1 MQSPTT
7 TGVLILKNN
16 RTYGR
21 YKNNPKNKLLYKCVP
36 NDRSMDTVLV
46 PYEMKRVGFSKSFAN
61 LYVTFHIETL
71 NDDAKGHHIAKLD
84 STIGQ
89 VDVLAHY
96 YEYQLLCHKITE
108 PISAFTRATAQ
119 AIKHMSVEL
128 DPNSSVEQSPRILTI
143 DPGGSTDFDDAVNI
157 ETLVEAEGRS
167 AYKITIYIADVPSI
181 LTRMDTWEH
190 VSDRVATVYLPK
202 DADQSKKPMLP
213 PVLSDDICSLIA
225 DKLRDAFAL
234 ELTIIDNEI
243 VGTVFNRVQ
252 IRVAKNYQYESRALL
267 RDPDYIKL
275 LSVTRKMCV
284 MPDQKY
290 IAEIVDSH
298 DVVAYLMILM
308 NCVAARALRAEGT
321 GIFRAAPGQGTEGT
335 ENEPTAGVTC
345 PTKSDCFACP
355 TKSDCFACPTKSDC
369 FACPVAAQFFRSGG
383 AAQYVNIETIPSENQ
398 DVALRHAALNAT
410 EYIHITSPIRR
421 LADLLN
427 MTRLQRCLGL
437 ITKETE
443 SRQSEAFYNKWIARI
458 DHINERMTSIRKVQN
473 DCALVAAV
481 AHEPEIL
488 ENDWD
493 AYVCDIDP
501 ESRRVSV
508 FIPRLKLVARA
519 AAPLIETD
527 NELLPSIQTKV
538 QCRIH
543 LFQDEDR
550 VRRKVRV
557 SLNR

>member
-1 MQSPTT
+1 MQTMQSPTT

-61 LYVTFHIETL
+61 LYVTFHIETY
-71 NDDAKGHHIAKLD
+71 NDETKGHHIAKLD

-167 AYKITIYIADVPSI
+167 AYNITIYIADVPSI

-202 DADQSKKPMLP
+202 DATQSKKPMLP

-275 LSVTRKMCV
+275 LSVTRKMCQ

-308 NCVAARALRAEGT
+308 NCVAARALRTEGT
-321 GIFRAAPGQGTEGT
+321 GIFRAAPDQGTEGM
-335 ENEPTAGVTC
+335 ENEPTAGVT
-345 PTKSDCFACP
+345 
-355 TKSDCFACPTKSDC
+355 CPTKSDC

-383 AAQYVNIETIPSENQ
+383 AAQYINIENIPSEHQ
-398 DVALRHAALNAT
+398 DVALRHAALNAK

-443 SRQSEAFYNKWIARI
+443 RMCSDVFYAKWIARI
-458 DHINERMTSIRKVQN
+458 DHINERMTAIKKVQN

-488 ENDWD
+488 EKDWD
-493 AYVCDIDP
+493 AYVCDIDT

-519 AAPLIETD
+519 AAPLVETEH
-527 NELLPSIQTKV
+527 ELLPPLQTKV
-538 QCRIH
+538 QCHIH

>member
-1 MQSPTT
+1 MQTPII
-7 TGVLILKNN
+7 TGVLILNNN

-36 NDRSMDTVLV
+36 NERSMDTVLI
-46 PYEMKRVGFSKSFAN
+46 PYEMKRVGFSKSFTN
-61 LYVTFHIETL
+61 LYVTFHIETY
-71 NDDAKGHHIAKLD
+71 NDDVKGHHIAKLD
-84 STIGQ
+84 STVGP

-96 YEYQLLCHKITE
+96 YEYQLLCHRITE
-108 PISAFTRATAQ
+108 PISTFTRATTQ
-119 AIKHMSVEL
+119 AIKNMSIEL
-128 DPNSSVEQSPRILTI
+128 DMNSSVEQSPKIFTI

-181 LTRMDTWEH
+181 LTRMDTWEY
-190 VSDRVATVYLPK
+190 VSERVATVYLPK
-202 DADQSKKPMLP
+202 DAEHSKKPMLP
-213 PVLSDDICSLIA
+213 PILSDDICSLVA

-234 ELTIIDNEI
+234 ELTIIDSEI
-243 VGTVFNRVQ
+243 VGTVFKRVQ
-252 IRVAKNYQYESRALL
+252 IRVAKNYQYESRTLL
-267 RDPDYIKL
+267 RDSDYIKL
-275 LSVTRKMCV
+275 LSVTRKMCA
-284 MPDQKY
+284 MPDQNY
-290 IAEIVDSH
+290 LTEIADSH

-321 GIFRAAPGQGTEGT
+321 GIFRAAPDQGT
-335 ENEPTAGVTC
+335 NIEPNAGVTC
-345 PTKSDCFACP
+345 S
-355 TKSDCFACPTKSDC
+355 
-369 FACPVAAQFFRSGG
+369 VAAQFFRSGG
-383 AAQYVNIETIPSENQ
+383 AAKYINIENIPTDNQ
-398 DVALRHAALNAT
+398 DVALRHSALNAS

-421 LADLLN
+421 LVDLLN
-427 MTRLQRCLGL
+427 MTRLQRHLHL

-443 SRQSEAFYNKWIARI
+443 RMCSDVFYAKWISRI
-458 DHINERMTSIRKVQN
+458 DHINERMTAIRKVQN

-493 AYVCDIDP
+493 AYVCDIDT
-501 ESRRVSV
+501 ESRRVNV

-519 AAPLIETD
+519 AAPLVET
-527 NELLPSIQTKV
+527 EQVLLPSIQTKV

-543 LFQDEDR
+543 LFEDEDK

>member
-1 MQSPTT
+1 MQTMQTPTT

-46 PYEMKRVGFSKSFAN
+46 PYEMKRVGFSKSFTN
-61 LYVTFHIETL
+61 LYVTFHIETY

-157 ETLVEAEGRS
+157 ETLVEAEGRTVHN
-167 AYKITIYIADVPSI
+167 ITIYIADVPSI

-202 DADQSKKPMLP
+202 DATQSKKPMLP

-243 VGTVFNRVQ
+243 VGTVFKRVQ

-275 LSVTRKMCV
+275 LSVTRKMCA

-290 IAEIVDSH
+290 LAEIADSH

-321 GIFRAAPGQGTEGT
+321 GIFRAAPGQGTEGM

-345 PTKSDCFACP
+345 A
-355 TKSDCFACPTKSDC
+355 TKSDC

-383 AAQYVNIETIPSENQ
+383 AAQYINIENIPSEHQ
-398 DVALRHAALNAT
+398 DVALRHAALNAK

-427 MTRLQRCLGL
+427 MTRLQRRLGL

-443 SRQSEAFYNKWIARI
+443 RMCSDVFYDKWIARL
-458 DHINERMTSIRKVQN
+458 DHINERMTAIRKVQN

-538 QCRIH
+538 RCHIH
-543 LFQDEDR
+543 LFQDEDM

>member
-1 MQSPTT
+1 MTEFQAHPHLSTGVS

-36 NDRSMDTVLV
+36 DNRNAPTVLV
-46 PYEMKRVGFSKSFAN
+46 PYEMKRIEFSKSFTN

-71 NDDAKGHHIAKLD
+71 NDDAKGHSIAKLD
-84 STIGQ
+84 STIGP

-96 YEYQLLCHKITE
+96 YEYQLACHRLTE
-108 PISAFTRATAQ
+108 PISAFTRATNQ
-119 AIKHMSVEL
+119 ALRQDVITTEI
-128 DPNSSVEQSPRILTI
+128 SSVSETARIFTI
-143 DPGGSTDFDDAVNI
+143 DPGGSTDFDDAVSI
-157 ETLVEAEGRS
+157 ETLDATEGRT
-167 AYKITIYIADVPSI
+167 AHRITIHIADVPAL
-181 LTRMDTWEH
+181 LTRINLWEH
-190 VSDRVATVYLPK
+190 VSDRVATVYLPS
-202 DADQSKKPMLP
+202 DATQSKKNMLP
-213 PVLSDDICSLIA
+213 PVLSDDVCSLVEN
-225 DKLRDAFAL
+225 LRRPTLSL
-234 ELTIIDNEI
+234 ELTIIDSEI
-243 VGTVFNRVQ
+243 VGTVFNRSR
-252 IRVAKNYQYESRALL
+252 IHVARNYQYEERSLL
-267 RDPDYIKL
+267 RDPDYINL
-275 LSVTRKMCV
+275 LSVTRKMCA

-290 IAEIVDSH
+290 LAEITDSH

-321 GIFRAAPGQGTEGT
+321 GIFRAAPCQGTEI
-335 ENEPTAGVTC
+335 EPNPGVTC
-345 PTKSDCFACP
+345 A
-355 TKSDCFACPTKSDC
+355 
-369 FACPVAAQFFRSGG
+369 VASQFFRSGG
-383 AAQYVNIETIPSENQ
+383 AARYINIENIPTENQ
-398 DVALRHAALNAT
+398 DNALRHAALDAT

-427 MTRLQRCLGL
+427 MTRLQQRLGL
-437 ITKETE
+437 ITEEAE
-443 SRQSEAFYNKWIARI
+443 SRQSEAFYAKWIARL
-458 DHINERMTSIRKVQN
+458 DHINERMTAIRKTQN

-481 AHEPEIL
+481 AHEPEIM

-519 AAPLIETD
+519 VASLVET
-527 NELLPSIQTKV
+527 EQAFIPPIQTKV

-557 SLNR
+557 SMNR

>member
-1 MQSPTT
+1 MQTMQSPTT

-61 LYVTFHIETL
+61 LYVTFHIETY

-202 DADQSKKPMLP
+202 DAIQSKKPMLP

-243 VGTVFNRVQ
+243 VGTVFKRVQ

-275 LSVTRKMCV
+275 LSVTRKMCA

-290 IAEIVDSH
+290 LAEIVDSH

-321 GIFRAAPGQGTEGT
+321 GIFRAAPDQGTEGM
-335 ENEPTAGVTC
+335 ENEPTAGVT
-345 PTKSDCFACP
+345 
-355 TKSDCFACPTKSDC
+355 CPTKSDC

-383 AAQYVNIETIPSENQ
+383 AAQYINIENIPSEHQ
-398 DVALRHAALNAT
+398 DVALRHAALNAK

-427 MTRLQRCLGL
+427 MTRLQRRLGL

-443 SRQSEAFYNKWIARI
+443 RMCSDVFYAKWIARI

-538 QCRIH
+538 RCHIH
-543 LFQDEDR
+543 LFQDEDM

>member
-1 MQSPTT
+1 MNQPHFQLGTRVN

-46 PYEMKRVGFSKSFAN
+46 PYEMKRVGFSKSFTN
-61 LYVTFHIETL
+61 LYVTFHIETY
-71 NDDAKGHHIAKLD
+71 NDHERGHHIAKLD
-84 STIGQ
+84 STIGP

-96 YEYQLLCHKITE
+96 YEYQLLCYKITE
-108 PISAFTRATAQ
+108 PISDFTRATAK
-119 AIKHMSVEL
+119 AIKNMSVEL
-128 DPNSSVEQSPRILTI
+128 DMNSSVEQSPKIFTI
-143 DPGGSTDFDDAVNI
+143 DPGGSTDFDDAVSI
-157 ETLVEAEGRS
+157 ETLVEKEGRS
-167 AYKITIYIADVPSI
+167 AYNITIYIADVPSI

-190 VSDRVATVYLPK
+190 VSERVATVYLPK
-202 DADQSKKPMLP
+202 DAEHSKKPMLP
-213 PVLSDDICSLIA
+213 PVLSDDICSLVA

-243 VGTVFNRVQ
+243 VGTVFKRTQ
-252 IRVAKNYQYESRALL
+252 IRVTNNYQYGSHALL
-267 RDPDYIKL
+267 FDSDYKTL
-275 LSVTRKMCV
+275 LSVVRNMSA
-284 MPDQKY
+284 MPCQNY
-290 IAEIVDSH
+290 LTEIVDSH

-308 NCVAARALRAEGT
+308 NCIAARALRTEGT
-321 GIFRAAPGQGTEGT
+321 GIFRAASDQGTDIVPNAE
-335 ENEPTAGVTC
+335 VTC
-345 PTKSDCFACP
+345 S
-355 TKSDCFACPTKSDC
+355 
-369 FACPVAAQFFRSGG
+369 VAAQFFRSGG
-383 AAQYVNIETIPSENQ
+383 AAKYINIETLPIEEQNN
-398 DVALRHAALNAT
+398 ALRHAALDVS

-437 ITKETE
+437 ITKEAE
-443 SRQSEAFYNKWIARI
+443 RIYSDIFYAKWISRI
-458 DHINERMTSIRKVQN
+458 DHINERMTAIRKVQN

-493 AYVCDIDP
+493 AYVCDIDT
-501 ESRRVSV
+501 ESRRVNV

-519 AAPLIETD
+519 AAPLVET
-527 NELLPSIQTKV
+527 EQVLLPSIQTKV

-543 LFQDEDR
+543 LFEDEDK

>member
-1 MQSPTT
+1 MSVFQSHPDTGVS

-36 NDRSMDTVLV
+36 DDSDAPTVLV
-46 PYEMKRVGFSKSFAN
+46 PYEMKRIEFSKSFTN
-61 LYVTFHIETL
+61 LYVTFHIETI
-71 NDDAKGHHIAKLD
+71 NDDAKGHSIAKLA
-84 STIGQ
+84 STIGP

-96 YEYQLLCHKITE
+96 YEYQLACHRLTE
-108 PISAFTRATAQ
+108 PISAFTRATNQ
-119 AIKHMSVEL
+119 ALRQTDITTEISAVV
-128 DPNSSVEQSPRILTI
+128 DAPRIFTI
-143 DPGGSTDFDDAVNI
+143 DPGGSTDFDDAVSI
-157 ETLVEAEGRS
+157 ETLS
-167 AYKITIYIADVPSI
+167 AVNPAAHRITIHIADVPAL
-181 LTRMDTWEH
+181 LTRLNLWEH
-190 VSDRVATVYLPK
+190 VSDRVATVYLPS
-202 DADQSKKPMLP
+202 DAAQSKKPMLP
-213 PVLSDDICSLIA
+213 PVLSDDVCSLVEN
-225 DKLRDAFAL
+225 LRRPTLSL
-234 ELTIIDNEI
+234 ELTIIDSEI
-243 VGTVFNRVQ
+243 VGTVFKRSR
-252 IRVAKNYQYESRALL
+252 IRVARNYQYEERSLL
-267 RDPDYIKL
+267 RDPDYISL
-275 LSVTRKMCV
+275 LSVVRSMRK
-284 MPDQKY
+284 MPDQQY
-290 IAEIVDSH
+290 LDAIGDSH
-298 DVVAYLMILM
+298 DVVAYLMLLM

-321 GIFRAAPGQGTEGT
+321 GIFRATPGQGTEGT
-335 ENEPTAGVTC
+335 DLEPNPGVTC
-345 PTKSDCFACP
+345 A
-355 TKSDCFACPTKSDC
+355 
-369 FACPVAAQFFRSGG
+369 VASQFFRSGG
-383 AAQYVNIETIPSENQ
+383 AAQYINIENIPTEDQ
-398 DVALRHAALNAT
+398 DTALRHAALDAN

-427 MTRLQRCLGL
+427 MTRLQHRLGL
-437 ITKETE
+437 ITEETE
-443 SRQSEAFYNKWIARI
+443 SKQSETFYTKWIARI
-458 DHINERMTSIRKVQN
+458 DHINERMTAIRKTQN

-519 AAPLIETD
+519 VAPPIETD
-527 NELLPSIQTKV
+527 PTLPQPIQTKV

>member
-1 MQSPTT
+1 MSDVTT
-7 TGVLILKNN
+7 ICTGVLILKNN

-36 NDRSMDTVLV
+36 DDKNAPSVLV
-46 PYEMKRVGFSKSFAN
+46 PYEMKRVGFSKSFTN
-61 LYVTFHIETL
+61 LYVTFHIETF

-84 STIGQ
+84 STIGS

-202 DADQSKKPMLP
+202 DATQSKKPMLP

-321 GIFRAAPGQGTEGT
+321 GIFRAAPGQGTGGTEGT
-335 ENEPTAGVTC
+335 DIEPNPGVTC
-345 PTKSDCFACP
+345 A
-355 TKSDCFACPTKSDC
+355 
-369 FACPVAAQFFRSGG
+369 VAAQFFRSGG

-398 DVALRHAALNAT
+398 DAALRHAALNAT

-443 SRQSEAFYNKWIARI
+443 SRQSEAFYNKWVARI
-458 DHINERMTSIRKVQN
+458 EHINERMTSIRKVQN

-488 ENDWD
+488 ENEWD
-493 AYVCDIDP
+493 AYICDIDI

-519 AAPLIETD
+519 AAPLVETEH
-527 NELLPSIQTKV
+527 ELLPSIHTKV
-538 QCRIH
+538 RCHIH

>member
-1 MQSPTT
+1 MQTTMQTPVT

-46 PYEMKRVGFSKSFAN
+46 PYEMKHVGFSKSFTN
-61 LYVTFHIETL
+61 LYVTFHIETYN
-71 NDDAKGHHIAKLD
+71 NDTKGSHIAKLD
-84 STIGQ
+84 STIGP

-108 PISAFTRATAQ
+108 PISAFTRATAK
-119 AIKHMSVEL
+119 AIKSMSVEL
-128 DPNSSVEQSPRILTI
+128 DPNSSVEQTPRILTI

-157 ETLVEAEGRS
+157 ETIVEAEGRS

-190 VSDRVATVYLPK
+190 VSERVATVYLPK

-213 PVLSDDICSLIA
+213 PVLSDDICSLVV

-275 LSVTRKMCV
+275 LSVTRKMCA

-290 IAEIVDSH
+290 LTEIVDSH

-321 GIFRAAPGQGTEGT
+321 GIFRAAPDQGT

-345 PTKSDCFACP
+345 AI
-355 TKSDCFACPTKSDC
+355 
-369 FACPVAAQFFRSGG
+369 AAQFFRSGG
-383 AAQYVNIETIPSENQ
+383 AAKYINIENIPANNQ
-398 DVALRHAALNAT
+398 DVALRHAALNAP

-427 MTRLQRCLGL
+427 MTRLQRHLNL

-443 SRQSEAFYNKWIARI
+443 RMYSDVFYAKWIARL
-458 DHINERMTSIRKVQN
+458 DHINERMTAIRKVQN

-493 AYVCDIDP
+493 AYVCDIDT
-501 ESRRVSV
+501 ESRRISV

-519 AAPLIETD
+519 AAPLVETEHD
-527 NELLPSIQTKV
+527 LLPPLQTKV
-538 QCRIH
+538 QCRVH
-543 LFQDEDR
+543 LFQDEDM

>member
-1 MQSPTT
+1 MTEFQSQPHPGTGVS

-36 NDRSMDTVLV
+36 DDRDAPTVLV
-46 PYEMKRVGFSKSFAN
+46 PYEMKRIEFSKSFTN
-61 LYVTFHIETL
+61 LYVTFHIEST
-71 NDDAKGHHIAKLD
+71 NDDAKGHSIAKLA
-84 STIGQ
+84 STIGP
-89 VDVLAHY
+89 VDVLAYY
-96 YEYQLLCHKITE
+96 YEYQLACHRLTE
-108 PISAFTRATAQ
+108 PISAFTRATNQ
-119 AIKHMSVEL
+119 ALRQTDITTEI
-128 DPNSSVEQSPRILTI
+128 SSVTETAKIFTI
-143 DPGGSTDFDDAVNI
+143 DPGGSTDFDDAVSI
-157 ETLVEAEGRS
+157 ETLSAAIGRT
-167 AYKITIYIADVPSI
+167 AHRITIHIADVPAL
-181 LTRMDTWEH
+181 LTRLNLWEH
-190 VSDRVATVYLPK
+190 VSDRVATVYLPS
-202 DADQSKKPMLP
+202 DAAQSKRPMLP
-213 PVLSDDICSLIA
+213 PVLSDDVCSLVA
-225 DKLRDAFAL
+225 DKDRPTLSL
-234 ELTIIDNEI
+234 ELTIIDSEI
-243 VGTVFNRVQ
+243 VGTVFNRSR
-252 IRVAKNYQYESRALL
+252 IRVARNYQYEERALL
-267 RDPDYIKL
+267 RDPDYISL
-275 LSVTRKMCV
+275 LSVVRSMRE
-284 MPDQKY
+284 MPDQQY
-290 IAEIVDSH
+290 LDAIGDSH

-321 GIFRAAPGQGTEGT
+321 GIFRAAPGSGTEGT
-335 ENEPTAGVTC
+335 EGTEGSEGTDIKPNPGVT
-345 PTKSDCFACP
+345 
-355 TKSDCFACPTKSDC
+355 
-369 FACPVAAQFFRSGG
+369 CPVAAQFFRSGG
-383 AAQYVNIETIPSENQ
+383 AAQYINIENIPTEDQ
-398 DVALRHAALNAT
+398 DAALRHAALDAN

-427 MTRLQRCLGL
+427 MTRLQHRLGL
-437 ITKETE
+437 IKEETE

-458 DHINERMTSIRKVQN
+458 DHINERMTAIRKTQN

-519 AAPLIETD
+519 VAPSVETD
-527 NELLPSIQTKV
+527 PELPQPIQTKV

>member
-1 MQSPTT
+1 MSQVTT
-7 TGVLILKNN
+7 IYTGVLILKNN

-36 NDRSMDTVLV
+36 DDKNAPSVLV
-46 PYEMKRVGFSKSFAN
+46 PYEMKRVGFSKSFTN
-61 LYVTFHIETL
+61 LYVTFHIETY
-71 NDDAKGHHIAKLD
+71 NDDVKGHHIAKLD
-84 STIGQ
+84 STIGP
-89 VDVLAHY
+89 VNVLAHY

-108 PISAFTRATAQ
+108 PISAFTCATAK
-119 AIKHMSVEL
+119 AIKHMSIEL
-128 DPNSSVEQSPRILTI
+128 DQNSSIEQSPRILTI

-202 DADQSKKPMLP
+202 DATQSKKPMLP

-252 IRVAKNYQYESRALL
+252 IRVAKNYQYESRTLL

-275 LSVTRKMCV
+275 LSVTRKMCL

-290 IAEIVDSH
+290 LDEIVDSH

-321 GIFRAAPGQGTEGT
+321 GIFRAAPHQGT
-335 ENEPTAGVTC
+335 ENEPIDGGTC
-345 PTKSDCFACP
+345 A
-355 TKSDCFACPTKSDC
+355 
-369 FACPVAAQFFRSGG
+369 VAAQFFRSGG
-383 AAQYVNIETIPSENQ
+383 AAQYINIENIPTDNQ
-398 DVALRHAALNAT
+398 DVALRHAALNAK

-427 MTRLQRCLGL
+427 MTRLQQRLGL

-443 SRQSEAFYNKWIARI
+443 SRQSETFYNKWIARI
-458 DHINERMTSIRKVQN
+458 DHINERMTAIRKVQN
-473 DCALVAAV
+473 DCALVAVV

-493 AYVCDIDP
+493 AYVCDIDT

-519 AAPLIETD
+519 AAPLVETEH
-527 NELLPSIQTKV
+527 ELLPPLQTKV

>member
-46 PYEMKRVGFSKSFAN
+46 PYEMKRVGFSKSFTN

-143 DPGGSTDFDDAVNI
+143 DPGGSTDFDDAANI

-202 DADQSKKPMLP
+202 DATQSKKPMLP

-243 VGTVFNRVQ
+243 VGTVFKRVQ

-275 LSVTRKMCV
+275 LSVTRKMCA

-290 IAEIVDSH
+290 LAEIVDSH

-321 GIFRAAPGQGTEGT
+321 GIFRAAPDQGTEGM

-355 TKSDCFACPTKSDC
+355 IAS
-369 FACPVAAQFFRSGG
+369 QFFRSGG
-383 AAQYVNIETIPSENQ
+383 AAQYINIENIPSEHQ
-398 DVALRHAALNAT
+398 DVALRHAALDAN

-427 MTRLQRCLGL
+427 MTRLQQRLGL

-443 SRQSEAFYNKWIARI
+443 RMCSDVFYAKWIARL
-458 DHINERMTSIRKVQN
+458 DHINERMTAIKKVQN

-538 QCRIH
+538 RCHIH
-543 LFQDEDR
+543 LFQDEDM

>member
-1 MQSPTT
+1 MSEFQSHPGSGVS

-36 NDRSMDTVLV
+36 DDRDVPTVLV
-46 PYEMKRVGFSKSFAN
+46 PYEMKRIEFSKSFTN

-71 NDDAKGHHIAKLD
+71 NDDAKGHPSEARLLRGPIAKLD
-84 STIGQ
+84 STIGP

-96 YEYQLLCHKITE
+96 YEYQLACHRLTE
-108 PISAFTRATAQ
+108 PISAFTRATNQ
-119 AIKHMSVEL
+119 ALRQDAITTEISAVV
-128 DPNSSVEQSPRILTI
+128 DAPRIFTI
-143 DPGGSTDFDDAVNI
+143 DPGGSTDFDDAVSI
-157 ETLVEAEGRS
+157 ETLS
-167 AYKITIYIADVPSI
+167 AVNPAAHRITIHIADVPAL
-181 LTRMDTWEH
+181 LTRLNLWEH
-190 VSDRVATVYLPK
+190 VSDRVATVYLPS
-202 DADQSKKPMLP
+202 DATQSKRPMLP
-213 PVLSDDICSLIA
+213 PVLSDDVCSLVA
-225 DKLRDAFAL
+225 DKDRPTLSL
-234 ELTIIDNEI
+234 ELTIIDSEI
-243 VGTVFNRVQ
+243 VGTAFNRSR
-252 IRVAKNYQYESRALL
+252 IRVARNYQYEERSLL
-267 RDPDYIKL
+267 RDPDYINL
-275 LSVTRKMCV
+275 LSLVRGMRD
-284 MPDQKY
+284 MPDQQY
-290 IAEIVDSH
+290 LDAIGDSH

-335 ENEPTAGVTC
+335 DIEPNPGVT
-345 PTKSDCFACP
+345 
-355 TKSDCFACPTKSDC
+355 CPTKSDC

-383 AAQYVNIETIPSENQ
+383 AAQYINIENIPSENQ
-398 DVALRHAALNAT
+398 DNALRHAALDAN

-427 MTRLQRCLGL
+427 MTRLQQRLGL
-437 ITKETE
+437 ITEETE

-458 DHINERMTSIRKVQN
+458 DHINERMTAIRKTQN

-519 AAPLIETD
+519 VAPSVETD
-527 NELLPSIQTKV
+527 PELPQPIQTKV

-557 SLNR
+557 SVIR

>member
-1 MQSPTT
+1 MSEFQPHPGTGVS

-46 PYEMKRVGFSKSFAN
+46 PYEMKRVGFSKSFTN
-61 LYVTFHIETL
+61 LYVTFHIETY

-84 STIGQ
+84 STFGQ

-128 DPNSSVEQSPRILTI
+128 DPNSSVEQAPRILTI

-202 DADQSKKPMLP
+202 DAAQSKKPMLP

-275 LSVTRKMCV
+275 LSVTRKMCA

-290 IAEIVDSH
+290 LAEIVDSH

-335 ENEPTAGVTC
+335 EGTENEPTAGVTC

-355 TKSDCFACPTKSDC
+355 IAS
-369 FACPVAAQFFRSGG
+369 QFFRSGG
-383 AAQYVNIETIPSENQ
+383 AAQYINIENIPSEHQ
-398 DVALRHAALNAT
+398 DVALRHAALNAP

-443 SRQSEAFYNKWIARI
+443 RMCSDVFYAKWIARL
-458 DHINERMTSIRKVQN
+458 DHINERMTAIRKVQN

-493 AYVCDIDP
+493 AYVCDIDT

-519 AAPLIETD
+519 AAPLVETD
-527 NELLPSIQTKV
+527 NELLPSIQTNV
-538 QCRIH
+538 RCHIH
-543 LFQDEDR
+543 LFQDEDM

>member
-1 MQSPTT
+1 MQTMQTMQSPTT

-61 LYVTFHIETL
+61 LYVTFHIETY

-157 ETLVEAEGRS
+157 ETLVEAEGRTVHN
-167 AYKITIYIADVPSI
+167 ITIYIADVPSI

-202 DADQSKKPMLP
+202 DAAQSKKPMLP

-275 LSVTRKMCV
+275 LSVTRKMCA

-290 IAEIVDSH
+290 LAEIVDSH

-321 GIFRAAPGQGTEGT
+321 GIFRAAPGTEGT

-355 TKSDCFACPTKSDC
+355 IAS
-369 FACPVAAQFFRSGG
+369 QFFRSGG
-383 AAQYVNIETIPSENQ
+383 AAQYINIENIPSEHQ
-398 DVALRHAALNAT
+398 DVALRHAALNAP

-427 MTRLQRCLGL
+427 MTRLQRRLGL

-443 SRQSEAFYNKWIARI
+443 RMCSDVFYAKWIARL
-458 DHINERMTSIRKVQN
+458 DHINERMTAIKKVQN

-488 ENDWD
+488 EKDWD

-538 QCRIH
+538 RCHIH
-543 LFQDEDR
+543 LFQDEDM

>member
-1 MQSPTT
+1 MQTMQSPTT

-345 PTKSDCFACP
+345 A
-355 TKSDCFACPTKSDC
+355 
-369 FACPVAAQFFRSGG
+369 VAAQFFRSGG
-383 AAQYVNIETIPSENQ
+383 AAQYINIENIPSENQ
-398 DVALRHAALNAT
+398 DVALRHAALDAN

-427 MTRLQRCLGL
+427 MTRLQQRLGL
-437 ITKETE
+437 ITEETE
-443 SRQSEAFYNKWIARI
+443 STQSEAFYNKWIARI
-458 DHINERMTSIRKVQN
+458 DHINERMTAIRKVQN

-519 AAPLIETD
+519 AAPLIETEH
-527 NELLPSIQTKV
+527 ELLPSIQTKV
-538 QCRIH
+538 RCHVH
-543 LFQDEDR
+543 LFQDEDM

>member
-1 MQSPTT
+1 MQTT
-7 TGVLILKNN
+7 MQTHTNTGVLILKNN

-46 PYEMKRVGFSKSFAN
+46 PYEMKRVGFSKSFTN
-61 LYVTFHIETL
+61 LYVTFHIETY

-190 VSDRVATVYLPK
+190 ISERVATVYLPK
-202 DADQSKKPMLP
+202 DAEHTKKPMLP

-252 IRVAKNYQYESRALL
+252 IRVAKNYQYESRALI

-275 LSVTRKMCV
+275 LSVTRKMCE

-308 NCVAARALRAEGT
+308 NCVAARALRTEGT
-321 GIFRAAPGQGTEGT
+321 GIFRAAPAQET

-345 PTKSDCFACP
+345 A
-355 TKSDCFACPTKSDC
+355 
-369 FACPVAAQFFRSGG
+369 VAAQFFRSGG
-383 AAQYVNIETIPSENQ
+383 AAKYINIENIPTNNQ
-398 DVALRHAALNAT
+398 DVALRHAALNAP

-427 MTRLQRCLGL
+427 MTRLQRRLGL

-443 SRQSEAFYNKWIARI
+443 RIYSDTFYAKWIARL
-458 DHINERMTSIRKVQN
+458 DHINERMTAIRKVQN

-481 AHEPEIL
+481 AHEPEIM

-508 FIPRLKLVARA
+508 FIPRLKLVART
-519 AAPLIETD
+519 AAPLVETEH
-527 NELLPSIQTKV
+527 ELLPSIQTKV

-550 VRRKVRV
+550 VQRKVRV

>member
-1 MQSPTT
+1 MSSFDTHTT
-7 TGVLILKNN
+7 NIIPGVLILKNN

-61 LYVTFHIETL
+61 LYVTFHIETY
-71 NDDAKGHHIAKLD
+71 NDDAKDHHIAKLD

-202 DADQSKKPMLP
+202 DAIQSKKPMLP
-213 PVLSDDICSLIA
+213 PVLSDDICSLVA

-275 LSVTRKMCV
+275 LSVTRKMCA

-290 IAEIVDSH
+290 LAEIVDSH

-335 ENEPTAGVTC
+335 ENEPTAGVT
-345 PTKSDCFACP
+345 
-355 TKSDCFACPTKSDC
+355 CPTKSDC

-519 AAPLIETD
+519 AAPLIETEH
-527 NELLPSIQTKV
+527 ELLPSIQTKV
-538 QCRIH
+538 RCHIH
-543 LFQDEDR
+543 LFQDEDM